1 MRKTRIIALFWVL
14 WMVLPLVGQEAVAT
28 QMKHYAE
35 RYSGTPDAQKR
46 IRLAN
51 DFFSYLQK
59 IDYLDESVVFP
70 NDAHIDSVD
79 VNVYYYIA
87 EWYYGDG
94 QYSQATA
101 YCSRA
106 AEACSEKVDVNSKG
120 DVYSLLGA
128 AYFRLGEFDKA
139 ADALHICYEI
149 DSKGGDYD
157 QLSSTLNNIASIF
170 VAAGKPQE
178 AEKYILEAIAAN
190 SLTDNLARRAVLFGT
205 ASEMYRG
212 MGDEEQSLSYAR
224 RALEIERE
232 RGDSAKIGV
241 RLSQVANAEL
251 GLSRID
257 DAQRSLEEAM
267 PLLEASGNKHSLGIC
282 MNQMGDILASRG
294 KDSEAAEYYREAA
307 ALFFS
312 QGDMYNESHAREGM
326 YKTLKHSAP
335 DEAMLHLERAKQL
348 RDSVYQQQTSETI
361 SRYNAL
367 YHNDLLQKEA
377 ERAKQTRHIFLLIAF
392 VLLGILVLFGIG
404 AWVTYLRN
412 KRKEQSY
419 EQDIHSLQTRYN
431 EINRLYRNIA
441 IESVPNLNVLTD
453 DDRTFMEKLTRAIDE
468 EMENGHTDLKSVSSR
483 MHTTEQTLRR
493 RLTKTLGVT
502 PQDYFTQVRMKK
514 AKYLLLNYRDI
525 TIAEVAEKCG
535 YTLMTNFTRAFAR
548 YYGIKPSEV
557 RLQKPDT
564 EITPPSEE
572 RHSGKQ
578 PTFANPIDGAHE

>member
-1 MRKTRIIALFWVL
+1 M
-14 WMVLPLVGQEAVAT
+14 
-28 QMKHYAE
+28 
-35 RYSGTPDAQKR
+35 
-46 IRLAN
+46 
-51 DFFSYLQK
+51 
-59 IDYLDESVVFP
+59 
-70 NDAHIDSVD
+70 
-79 VNVYYYIA
+79 
-87 EWYYGDG
+87 
-94 QYSQATA
+94 
-101 YCSRA
+101 
-106 AEACSEKVDVNSKG
+106 
-120 DVYSLLGA
+120 
-128 AYFRLGEFDKA
+128 
-139 ADALHICYEI
+139 
-149 DSKGGDYD
+149 
-157 QLSSTLNNIASIF
+157 
-170 VAAGKPQE
+170 
-178 AEKYILEAIAAN
+178 
-190 SLTDNLARRAVLFGT
+190 
-205 ASEMYRG
+205 
-212 MGDEEQSLSYAR
+212 
-224 RALEIERE
+224 EIERE

-441 IESVPNLNVLTD
+441 IESV
-453 DDRTFMEKLTRAIDE
+453 
-468 EMENGHTDLKSVSSR
+468 NGHTDLKSVSSR

-564 EITPPSEE
+564 EITPPQ
-572 RHSGKQ
+572 RR
-578 PTFANPIDGAHE
+578 AA

>member
-1 MRKTRIIALFWVL
+1 MSKTRIIFLLLVA
-14 WMVLPLVGQEAVAT
+14 WMVLPVVAEEGVDA
-28 QMKHYAE
+28 QMKHYGENYAE
-35 RYSGTPDAQKR
+35 TSDAQKR

-51 DFFSYLQK
+51 DFFSYLNE
-59 IDYLDESVVFP
+59 IDYLDDSIVFP
-70 NDAHIDSVD
+70 SDAHIDSVD

-106 AEACSEKVDVNSKG
+106 AEACSDKVDDNSKG

-139 ADALHICYEI
+139 ADALHVCYEI
-149 DSKGGDYD
+149 DSKSGDYD

-190 SLTDNLARRAVLFGT
+190 SLTQNMARRAVLFGT

-267 PLLEASGNKHSLGIC
+267 PLLEAAGNKHSLGIC
-282 MNQMGDILASRG
+282 MNQMGDILASKG

-453 DDRTFMEKLTRAIDE
+453 DDRTFMEELTRAIDE

-502 PQDYFTQVRMKK
+502 PQVYFTQVRMKK

-525 TIAEVAEKCG
+525 TISEVAEKCG

-564 EITPPSEE
+564 EITPPHQ
-572 RHSGKQ
+572 RR
-578 PTFANPIDGAHE
+578 AA

>member
-1 MRKTRIIALFWVL
+1 
-14 WMVLPLVGQEAVAT
+14 MVLPLVGQEAVAT
-28 QMKHYAE
+28 QLRYYAE

-139 ADALHICYEI
+139 ADALHVCYEI

-190 SLTDNLARRAVLFGT
+190 SLTQNMARRAVLFGT

-267 PLLEASGNKHSLGIC
+267 PLLEAAGNKHSLGIC
-282 MNQMGDILASRG
+282 MNQMGTSLLPRERTARRRNTTVKPPHYSSRKAICIMNRTRVKG
-294 KDSEAAEYYREAA
+294 CTRRS
-307 ALFFS
+307 
-312 QGDMYNESHAREGM
+312 NIV
-326 YKTLKHSAP
+326 
-335 DEAMLHLERAKQL
+335 L
-348 RDSVYQQQTSETI
+348 R
-361 SRYNAL
+361 
-367 YHNDLLQKEA
+367 
-377 ERAKQTRHIFLLIAF
+377 TRRCCI
-392 VLLGILVLFGIG
+392 
-404 AWVTYLRN
+404 W
-412 KRKEQSY
+412 
-419 EQDIHSLQTRYN
+419 
-431 EINRLYRNIA
+431 
-441 IESVPNLNVLTD
+441 SVPNNCVTPS
-453 DDRTFMEKLTRAIDE
+453 I
-468 EMENGHTDLKSVSSR
+468 SSR
-483 MHTTEQTLRR
+483 
-493 RLTKTLGVT
+493 
-502 PQDYFTQVRMKK
+502 QVRLS
-514 AKYLLLNYRDI
+514 AGI
-525 TIAEVAEKCG
+525 TLC
-535 YTLMTNFTRAFAR
+535 T
-548 YYGIKPSEV
+548 
-557 RLQKPDT
+557 
-564 EITPPSEE
+564 ITTSCRKRRNAPRRNGMS
-572 RHSGKQ
+572 
-578 PTFANPIDGAHE
+578 F

>member
-1 MRKTRIIALFWVL
+1 MRL
-14 WMVLPLVGQEAVAT
+14 
-28 QMKHYAE
+28 KHV
-35 RYSGTPDAQKR
+35 RRRWTST
-46 IRLAN
+46 
-51 DFFSYLQK
+51 
-59 IDYLDESVVFP
+59 
-70 NDAHIDSVD
+70 
-79 VNVYYYIA
+79 
-87 EWYYGDG
+87 
-94 QYSQATA
+94 
-101 YCSRA
+101 
-106 AEACSEKVDVNSKG
+106 
-120 DVYSLLGA
+120 
-128 AYFRLGEFDKA
+128 LGEFDKA

-241 RLSQVANAEL
+241 RLSQVANAE
-251 GLSRID
+251 
-257 DAQRSLEEAM
+257 EEAM
-267 PLLEASGNKHSLGIC
+267 PLLEAAGNKHSLGIC

-502 PQDYFTQVRMKK
+502 PQVYFTQVRMKK

-548 YYGIKPSEV
+548 FYGIKPSEV

-572 RHSGKQ
+572 RHSREQ
-578 PTFANPIDGAHE
+578 PVFASPIDGAHE